1 MINQRFLVLIVRSIT
16 APIPRI
22 KGLGILFGL
31 VANMFRRHDVTVE
44 VPVLGSRMRLNTS
57 DLIGNMLIF
66 TPNYYDHAERS
77 WLRKIVK
84 PGDYVIDVGA
94 NIGAYSLFLARLVT
108 STGSVIA
115 IEAEQRNAALLHQN
129 IKLNGLNWVVVK
141 QIGVSDKEEVLSL
154 LLNSTGN
161 AGAHSFFEQSD
172 TAAPPTQ
179 QVTCKPLLDI
189 IGPRTPK
196 FMKLDIE
203 GFEHRVLARY
213 FADAPQQSWPQYILL
228 EDFPERREADS
239 VALVTSVGYA
249 KIGQQDHNVLL
260 KKNATTD
267 D

>member
-1 MINQRFLVLIVRSIT
+1 MIDQRSLVLIVRSIT

-22 KGLGILFGL
+22 KGLGILFAL
-31 VANMFRRHDVTVE
+31 VAKMFRSHDVTVE
-44 VPVLGSRMRLNTS
+44 VPVLGNRMRLTSS

-77 WLRKIVK
+77 WLRKIIK

-94 NIGAYSLFLARLVT
+94 NVGAYTLFLAQLVT
-108 STGSVIA
+108 STGCVIA
-115 IEAEQRNAALLHQN
+115 IEAEQRNAALLNEN
-129 IKLNGLNWVVVK
+129 IKLNGLDWVTVK
-141 QIGVSDKEEVLSL
+141 QIGVSDKEEILSL

-189 IGPRTPK
+189 IGPKTPK

-213 FADAPQQSWPQYILL
+213 FSDAPRQSWPEYILL
-228 EDFPERREADS
+228 ENVPERREADS
-239 VALVTSVGYA
+239 VALVTSTGYA
-249 KIGQQDHNVLL
+249 KIEQQDYNVLL
-260 KKNATTD
+260 KKNATSD